1 MGGQRKALIVAN
13 DEYDHEALRRLKSPS
28 ADARALASVLGNRDI
43 GGFQVDAVLNE
54 PAHDV
59 EAQIEDLFAD
69 SQPDDILLLH
79 FSCHGLKSEA
89 GELFFAARNTR
100 PDRLGSTA
108 VAADFIQRCIRSC
121 RARSIV
127 LFLDCCYG
135 GAFGQGVSVRASGSA
150 NVLESFPAGKLGG
163 GKGRAVIT
171 ASSSMEY
178 AFEGNELAD
187 DHQQPPSLFTAALV
201 QGLETGEADYD
212 EDGLVSLNELY
223 DYVFDK
229 VREQNPNQTPSR
241 DVEMQGE
248 LYVARS
254 QRKKV
259 QPLPIPAE
267 VQAALLDP
275 NMFTRLG
282 AVSELRARLYGQDI
296 AAALGAHAALT
307 GLSRTDIKYV
317 GDAAAEALG
326 GAALRVT
333 ESELGFGQVDRGA
346 TSDSLLMH
354 LSGPPI
360 ARACKF
366 STSDRWIRIEEA
378 KDGPHVSIDTSATG
392 RLRGS
397 ITVKG
402 PTGEA
407 VVPVSVDVMPA
418 DVDDAK
424 AISIDAQPTVVDPS
438 PTRPPEVAVAPA
450 GVGLHT
456 PKHGS
461 GTDRPPRF
469 GWVALAG
476 GALMTLALFLPFQWD
491 TQAMDKAPSL
501 AWYLLLMGGMALAGG
516 VCSLFPRTRQWVGPG
531 LLVGIAATST
541 WGLAYLIGFFA
552 DSNGSGFNLGFQLE
566 VVAQLL
572 FITAGLIAAV
582 RLARLDEVHI
592 RSLSRHDRIKWLIVV
607 LGAVGALLMFL
618 TAIDVGPSDAGT
630 GALTAWLGFLSIV
643 LPASAILLR
652 PRRLGVPVMAGWL
665 ASGLA
670 LTISTG
676 VLIDAMGRDIT
687 KIDAFLLSLLALAI
701 ATVVWSRQ
709 KTDTTTT
716 PRT

>member
-28 ADARALASVLGNRDI
+28 ADARALARVLGDQDI
-43 GGFQVDAVLNE
+43 GGFHVATVLNK

-69 SQPDDILLLH
+69 SQPDDLLLLH

-108 VAADFIQRCIRSC
+108 IAADFIQRCIRSC

-150 NVLESFPAGKLGG
+150 NVLENFPSGKLGG

-187 DHQQPPSLFTAALV
+187 DQQQPPSLFTSALV
-201 QGLETGEADYD
+201 RGLETGEADQD

-248 LYVARS
+248 LYVAQS
-254 QRKKV
+254 QRRKA
-259 QPLPIPAE
+259 QALPIPAE
-267 VQAALLDP
+267 VQAAMRDP

-282 AVSELRARLYGQDI
+282 AVSELRARLYGHDI
-296 AAALGAHAALT
+296 PAALGAHAALAD
-307 GLSRTDIKYV
+307 LSRTDIKYV
-317 GDAAAEALG
+317 GDAAAEAIG
-326 GAALRVT
+326 SAALRVT
-333 ESELGFGQVDRGA
+333 ESELDFGEVDRGA
-346 TSDSLLMH
+346 TSDSLVLH

-360 ARACKF
+360 ARACRF
-366 STSDRWIRIEEA
+366 STSQRWIRIDEA
-378 KDGPHVSIDTSATG
+378 KDGTHVSIDTTAVG

-397 ITVKG
+397 ITVTG
-402 PTGEA
+402 PTGGA
-407 VVPVSVDVMPA
+407 VVPVSADVIPP

-424 AISIDAQPTVVDPS
+424 ATATKARPVPVDPT
-438 PTRPPEVAVAPA
+438 PTTPPELAVTPA
-450 GVGLHT
+450 AVGLHT
-456 PKHGS
+456 PMHAS
-461 GTDRPPRF
+461 GADRPPRF
-469 GWVALAG
+469 GWVAIAG
-476 GALMTLALFLPFQWD
+476 GALMILAVSLPFQWGAQV
-491 TQAMDKAPSL
+491 TDKAPSL
-501 AWYLLLMGGMALAGG
+501 AWYLLLMGGVALAGG
-516 VCSLFPRTRQWVGPG
+516 VCSLVPRTRQWVGPG
-531 LLVGIAATST
+531 LLIGLTATST

-552 DSNGSGFNLGFQLE
+552 NSNGSGFDLGFPLD
-566 VVAQLL
+566 VLAQLL
-572 FITAGLIAAV
+572 LVTAGFMAAV
-582 RLARLDEVHI
+582 RLARLDEVHL
-592 RSLSRHDRIKWLIVV
+592 RGLSRHDRIKWLIVS

-618 TAIDVGPSDAGT
+618 TAIDVGASDAGT
-630 GALTAWLGFLSIV
+630 GALTAGLGFLSMA
-643 LPASAILLR
+643 LPASAVLLR

-665 ASGLA
+665 TSGLA
-670 LTISTG
+670 LTISTRALVG
-676 VLIDAMGRDIT
+676 AMGADTT
-687 KIDAFLLSLLALAI
+687 KINAFLISLLALATT
-701 ATVVWSRQ
+701 TVVWSRQ
-709 KTDTTTT
+709 KDDTTTT
-716 PRT
+716 PRM